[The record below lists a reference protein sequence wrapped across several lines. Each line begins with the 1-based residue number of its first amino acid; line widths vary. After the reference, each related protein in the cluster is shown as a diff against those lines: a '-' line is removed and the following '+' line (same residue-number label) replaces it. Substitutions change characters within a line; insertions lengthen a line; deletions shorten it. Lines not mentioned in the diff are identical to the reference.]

1 MYDDDNVWSIDS
13 TFHNPY
19 NFSSVAPTLSPI
31 ECSNEHSKIIETSP
45 FSISFLVQSLAS
57 QISSFKISQIIV
69 PTFTRRSTFRYRSNF
84 PTNIVHKTAKQL
96 LPLNQFQKQA
106 ISSNPSANTSITF
119 SIIKRSNLIRNVLSD
134 KSWNNVLPKK
144 KKKEKP
150 RGSSRV
156 PKSTVSRNGDEARD
170 HENSESRDDQIDCRG
185 SVRFSTYG
193 FPSRLTLQGTG
204 KNHDLGELE
213 SRLQRD

>member
-144 KKKEKP
+144 KKK
-150 RGSSRV
+150 
-156 PKSTVSRNGDEARD
+156 
-170 HENSESRDDQIDCRG
+170 
-185 SVRFSTYG
+185 
-193 FPSRLTLQGTG
+193 
-204 KNHDLGELE
+204 KNHED
-213 SRLQRD
+213 RLVSLNWPYLATATKRGITKTLNRETIKLAVEGAYVFPRTASLQDWPFKERVRTTT